1 MGEIGKLRKITM
13 SGDFY
18 LEESVKTS
26 EEMRAAHFHE
36 MFEIYY
42 LISGERNYLIGNR
55 TYKVSP
61 GDLLF
66 IPAHEIHRATNTSVP
81 FHERIVI
88 HFTKQFLAHDA
99 VWLEDEQSPFTTGT
113 RLISL
118 PVPMQKRIEELLGRM
133 VLEYRTK
140 DKGFETSIKGALLE
154 LLILSLRLNR
164 DAMNKPIA
172 FDGPSHRK
180 ISEII
185 RFINENYEKPITLM
199 LLSDRFYISPYYL
212 SRLFKQTT
220 GFTYVEYL
228 TTVRIKGAQRLLRET
243 KWKINRIMDNVGFRD
258 PAHFGKT
265 FKMISRCTPLQ
276 YRKKYRQ

>member
-1 MGEIGKLRKITM
+1 MGEIGKSHKIMM

-26 EEMRAAHFHE
+26 EEMRAPHFHE

-42 LISGERNYLIGNR
+42 LISGERNYLVGNR

-66 IPAHEIHRATNTSVP
+66 IPSHEIHRATNTSVP

-88 HFTKQFLAHDA
+88 HFTKRFLAHDA
-99 VWLEDEQSPFTTGT
+99 FWLEDAQSPFITGT
-113 RLISL
+113 HLISL
-118 PVPMQKRIEELLGRM
+118 PVHLQKRVEELLDRM
-133 VLEYRTK
+133 VIEYRTK

-154 LLILSLRLNR
+154 LLILGLRLNR

-172 FDGPSHRK
+172 FDRPSHRK

-185 RFINENYEKPITLM
+185 RFINENYEKQITLT
-199 LLSDRFYISPYYL
+199 LLSEQFYISPFYL

-228 TTVRIKGAQRLLRET
+228 TIVRIKVAQRLLRET
-243 KWKINRIMDNVGFRD
+243 KWQIHRIMENVGFRD
-258 PAHFGKT
+258 PAHFGKI
-265 FKMISRCTPLQ
+265 FKAICHCTPLQ